1 MAAAESILGQ
11 IVASTSGRDAGHV
24 YVVVGLVPPNFLLLA
39 DGRGRRI
46 ANPKK
51 KNVRHVKRVQ
61 QDVSQL
67 ADKFRSGAKVTDED
81 LRQALATIGSSDK
94 Q

>member
-1 MAAAESILGQ
+1 MTAAGTILGQ

-24 YVVVGLVPPNFLLLA
+24 YVVVGIVPPNFLLLA

-61 QDVSQL
+61 PVVTHL
-67 ADKFRSGAKVTDED
+67 ADKFASGAKVTDED
-81 LRQALATIGSSDK
+81 LRQALATIGSPDK